1 MTARRPFLAAS
12 LVALSLACA
21 SAPDGAVTR
30 CEASQVIPAAVKT
43 DILFVID
50 DSGSMSQE
58 QANLATELDGFIQAL
73 ASAPIANEFQI
84 GVTNTS
90 VEGAPNSSGVTQKS
104 YGTGSPSSGVP
115 YPAGALVA
123 IARDSF
129 GTVVPGKLVWTQG
142 VGFGG
147 TRILTAGSLTLVAD
161 FTANVLVGTNGSSKE
176 QPFRAARLAV
186 TDRIADG
193 TNAGF
198 LRPGA
203 RLAIVFLSDE
213 DDCSDSAAP
222 FATDQQCSDPAWKTG
237 DLDSVDELAS
247 FLRGDIAGEPRDVVV
262 AAIAGVNPTTLAP
275 SCGTTSGSIICAD
288 QTCGT
293 AWDEGDR
300 FVKLTSALGSAHTRV
315 ASICDGGGPTSPGF
329 GHALEDIAGLL
340 VSQSM
345 PLDAVPADWHML
357 VAGVERDGQTIPC
370 PIQLDGTPEAATA
383 AAVLTQPQEGKATL
397 TFQGACQLKQ
407 GDVIKLDVVCAG

>member
-1 MTARRPFLAAS
+1 MTARRPLLAAS
-12 LVALSLACA
+12 LAALSLACA

-30 CEASQVIPAAVKT
+30 CEASQVVPAAVKT

-58 QANLATELDGFIQAL
+58 QASLATELGGFIQAL
-73 ASAPIANEFQI
+73 ASAPVANEFQI

-104 YGTGSPSSGVP
+104 YGTSSPSSGVP

-129 GTVVPGKLVWTQG
+129 GTVVPGKLVWTQAD
-142 VGFGG
+142 GFGG
-147 TRILTAGSLTLVAD
+147 ARILTAGSPTLVAD

-262 AAIAGVNPTTLAP
+262 ASIAGVSPTTLVP
-275 SCGTTSGSIICAD
+275 SCGTWGGIDCAD
-288 QTCGT
+288 KTCST
-293 AWDEGDR
+293 AWDGGDR
-300 FVKLTSALGSAHTRV
+300 FVKLVSDLGSAHTRL
-315 ASICDGGGPTSPGF
+315 ASICDGGSDTSPGF
-329 GHALEDIAGLL
+329 GRALDDIAGLL

-345 PLDAVPADWHML
+345 PLDSVPADWHML
-357 VAGVERDGQTIPC
+357 VAGLERNGQTIPC
-370 PIQLDGTPEAATA
+370 PIELDGTPEATA
-383 AAVLTQPQEGKATL
+383 AAAVYTPQEGQQKATL
-397 TFQGACQLKQ
+397 TFQGACQLQQ